1 MPFLKC
7 FLQHGG
13 HHHGGHH
20 SNGGDHMNNGGS
32 AADGSGGQLD
42 LSMGGANHEDYKRY
56 SHQGALLHHAAAAA
70 AVEIKPNRW

>member
-1 MPFLKC
+1 
-7 FLQHGG
+7 
-13 HHHGGHH
+13 
-20 SNGGDHMNNGGS
+20 MNNGSGG